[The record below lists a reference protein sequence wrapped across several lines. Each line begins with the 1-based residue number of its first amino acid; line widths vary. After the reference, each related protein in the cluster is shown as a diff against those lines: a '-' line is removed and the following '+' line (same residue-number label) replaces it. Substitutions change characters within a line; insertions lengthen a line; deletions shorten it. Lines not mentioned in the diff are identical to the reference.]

1 MSFTEVKER
10 VAEMSAEERLEVA
23 ALIAH
28 LNRADDSEYQVELD
42 GRMSAMDAG
51 RKTSAQTL
59 EKRHTELGKG
69 RSFPATLLWWTI
81 RCWDFSPNTANGNGR
96 NFCVFS
102 NRWPI
107 LLIKRANGGRKPNPA
122 VNCR

>member
-69 RSFPATLLWWTI
+69 Q
-81 RCWDFSPNTANGNGR
+81 
-96 NFCVFS
+96 
-102 NRWPI
+102 
-107 LLIKRANGGRKPNPA
+107 
-122 VNCR
+122 